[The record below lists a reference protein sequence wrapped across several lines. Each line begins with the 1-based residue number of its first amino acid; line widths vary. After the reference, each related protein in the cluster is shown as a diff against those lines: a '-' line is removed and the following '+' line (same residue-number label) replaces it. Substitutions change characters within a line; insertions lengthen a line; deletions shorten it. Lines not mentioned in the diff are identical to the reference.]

1 MEMSLAIMNL
11 SPSDPHHPNRAS
23 ESYPATGE
31 EAAEFT
37 ASETPNPHAFFA
49 RYARVYDTARLGG
62 AGMSE
67 AMELVEAE
75 LLREFE
81 QRRQAYG

>member
-1 MEMSLAIMNL
+1 MSLAIMNF
-11 SPSDPHHPNRAS
+11 SSSDPHNPNRAS
-23 ESYPATGE
+23 ESCPATGE
-31 EAAEFT
+31 EAAEFA

-62 AGMSE
+62 ASMSE

>member
-1 MEMSLAIMNL
+1 MAIMNL
-11 SPSDPHHPNRAS
+11 SPADPHHPNRAS
-23 ESYPATGE
+23 ESCPATGE
-31 EAAEFT
+31 EAAEFA

-62 AGMSE
+62 AGISE

-75 LLREFE
+75 LLRELE
-81 QRRQAYG
+81 QRRQACG

>member
-1 MEMSLAIMNL
+1 LAIMNL
-11 SPSDPHHPNRAS
+11 PPSDPHHPNLS
-23 ESYPATGE
+23 GESCPATGK
-31 EAAEFT
+31 EAAHA
-37 ASETPNPHAFFA
+37 ASGAPDPHAFFV

-75 LLREFE
+75 LLRELE
-81 QRRQAYG
+81 QRRQAYR

>member
-1 MEMSLAIMNL
+1 MSLAIMNL
-11 SPSDPHHPNRAS
+11 SSSDPHHPNRAS
-23 ESYPATGE
+23 ESCPATGE
-31 EAAEFT
+31 EFAE
-37 ASETPNPHAFFA
+37 SETPNPHAIFA

-75 LLREFE
+75 LLRELE

>member
-1 MEMSLAIMNL
+1 MSMAIMNL
-11 SPSDPHHPNRAS
+11 SPADPHHPNRAS
-23 ESYPATGE
+23 ESCPATGE
-31 EAAEFT
+31 EAAEFA

-62 AGMSE
+62 AGISE

-75 LLREFE
+75 LLRELE
-81 QRRQAYG
+81 QRRQACG

>member
-1 MEMSLAIMNL
+1 MSMAIMNL
-11 SPSDPHHPNRAS
+11 SPADPHHPNRAS
-23 ESYPATGE
+23 ESCPATGE
-31 EAAEFT
+31 EAAEFA

-62 AGMSE
+62 AGISE

-75 LLREFE
+75 LLRELE
-81 QRRQAYG
+81 ERRQALG